1 MNEPY
6 LVFVVALLAATVL
19 ATLIC
24 ASFERSTL
32 QPKQRSFA
40 KICRGLGFALAG
52 VGILSVVSGMILT
65 VGATAAPGLSGSDR
79 TRIWSNGLAEA
90 CYNFVLTS
98 VVAIPALLVAR
109 NDLPPP

>member
-1 MNEPY
+1 MSEPY
-6 LVFVVALLAATVL
+6 LVFVVALLAVTVL

-24 ASFERSTL
+24 ASLGRARL
-32 QPKQRSFA
+32 QPKQRHLA
-40 KICRGLGFALAG
+40 KICRGLGLAVAG

-90 CYNFVLTS
+90 CYSFVLTS

-109 NDLPPP
+109 RALRHR